1 MESFLTYRDKNIA
14 FKTQGNGKA
23 IVLLHGF
30 LESMKIWDDMVN
42 ELSSDYQVITIDLP
56 GFGMSDSFDSIHTME
71 FMADIVNR
79 LLDFLGIDK
88 CILVGHSMGG
98 YIALSFAEKFPEKL
112 KGLVIFHSHAKA
124 DTSETKTNRERAIE
138 VIASDKGRFILN
150 FIPNLFAPDNVEK
163 HKEQIDKL
171 IKYSANF
178 SKKGIIAAIEGM
190 KHRDDKTH
198 VLKNA
203 AFPILFIIGKLD
215 PRVPF
220 QDVMKQV
227 SMPQHSELLLLS
239 NVGHMG
245 FIEAKEKCQSSI
257 KCFADRVL

>member
-30 LESMKIWDDMVN
+30 LESMKIWDEMVN
-42 ELSSDYQVITIDLP
+42 ELSRDYQVITIDLP
-56 GFGMSDSFDSIHTME
+56 GFGMSDSFDSIHSME

-79 LLDFLGIDK
+79 LLDFLGINK

-112 KGLVIFHSHAKA
+112 MGLVIFHSHAKA
-124 DTSETKTNRERAIE
+124 DNSETKINRERAIE

-150 FIPNLFAPDNVEK
+150 FIPDLFAPDNVEK
-163 HKEQIDKL
+163 YKKQIDTL
-171 IKYSANF
+171 IKNSEKF
-178 SKKGIIAAIEGM
+178 SKQGIIAAIEGM
-190 KHRDDKTH
+190 KHRDDKTD

-203 AFPILFIIGKLD
+203 DFPILFIIGKLD
-215 PRVPF
+215 PRISF
-220 QDVMKQV
+220 HDVMEQV
-227 SMPQHSELLLLS
+227 AMPRHSELLLLS
-239 NVGHMG
+239 DVGHMG
-245 FIEAKEKCQSSI
+245 FIEAKDKCQRSI
-257 KCFADRVL
+257 KSFADRVL